1 MHSITMSCP
10 TFLKL
15 SQIRALALFSKAR
28 LISAESFNMV
38 FHNASRSMLYAAER
52 N

>member
-1 MHSITMSCP
+1 MHSITMSYSL
-10 TFLKL
+10 FLKL